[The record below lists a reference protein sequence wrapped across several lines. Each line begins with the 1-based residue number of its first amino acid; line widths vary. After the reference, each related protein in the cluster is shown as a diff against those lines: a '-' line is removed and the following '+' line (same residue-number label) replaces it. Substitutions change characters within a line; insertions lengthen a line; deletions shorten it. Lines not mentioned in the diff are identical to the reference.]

1 MNLPLYST
9 SDAISRRRMRYAC
22 VNMLTISDLL
32 VSTDWD
38 GASMLCALN
47 GTGTSMVIASSSF
60 EPEDFLAR
68 PRCCCHGGFE
78 VGKEMSARGYVRWGP
93 DGTRSRRRG
102 TLKFKIGRVW
112 QLGDR
117 FKSRAARALTC
128 WEATA
133 KDEAV
138 SRARRAMPL
147 PAALRSA
154 AMFSHPRPA
163 EHAKDCDVG
172 GRTKTKKVKSG
183 FTDSFEK

>member
-1 MNLPLYST
+1 
-9 SDAISRRRMRYAC
+9 
-22 VNMLTISDLL
+22 
-32 VSTDWD
+32 
-38 GASMLCALN
+38 
-47 GTGTSMVIASSSF
+47 
-60 EPEDFLAR
+60 
-68 PRCCCHGGFE
+68 
-78 VGKEMSARGYVRWGP
+78 MSARGYVRWGP

-102 TLKFKIGRVW
+102 TLKFKIVRVW

-117 FKSRAARALTC
+117 LKSRAARALTC

-133 KDEAV
+133 KEEAV

>member
-22 VNMLTISDLL
+22 VNMFTISDLL

-38 GASMLCALN
+38 GASMLCDLN
-47 GTGTSMVIASSSF
+47 GTGTSMVIASSST

-68 PRCCCHGGFE
+68 PRCCCHGGIV
-78 VGKEMSARGYVRWGP
+78 VGKGMSARGYVRG
-93 DGTRSRRRG
+93 GRTEGSRRRG
-102 TLKFKIGRVW
+102 TLKFKIVRVW

-133 KDEAV
+133 KEEAV

-154 AMFSHPRPA
+154 AMFSH
-163 EHAKDCDVG
+163 HALLSTRRIVMLAGEPK
-172 GRTKTKKVKSG
+172 RKR
-183 FTDSFEK
+183 

>member
-1 MNLPLYST
+1 
-9 SDAISRRRMRYAC
+9 
-22 VNMLTISDLL
+22 LL

-47 GTGTSMVIASSSF
+47 GTGTSMVIASS
-60 EPEDFLAR
+60 PEDFLAR
-68 PRCCCHGGFE
+68 PRCCCHGGIV
-78 VGKEMSARGYVRWGP
+78 VGKGMSARGYVRWGR

-102 TLKFKIGRVW
+102 TLKFKIVRVW

-117 FKSRAARALTC
+117 LKSRAARALTC

-133 KDEAV
+133 KEEAV

>member
-22 VNMLTISDLL
+22 VNMFTISDLL

-38 GASMLCALN
+38 GASMLCDLN
-47 GTGTSMVIASSSF
+47 GTGTSMVIASSST

-68 PRCCCHGGFE
+68 PRCCCHGGIV
-78 VGKEMSARGYVRWGP
+78 VGKGMSARGYVRG
-93 DGTRSRRRG
+93 GRTEGSRRRG
-102 TLKFKIGRVW
+102 TLKFKIVRVW